1 MTNLV
6 RDVQSGN
13 YYAQIRAR
21 GKLIWKS
28 LQTDRIS
35 VANRPEAVA
44 ILSRRCGKLWSMPS
58 LTANPPPPLPRCR
71 NSSTAFPPRS
81 KRTFSAV
88 PQVRTSMVGITMN
101 PDLGSG
107 SNPDSRRGRGPVQI
121 RNCALLLVAG
131 FFFLE
136 LAFRRK
142 KMEPRVR
149 IELTTVRLQIGCST
163 AELSRLNCLW
173 QHIVVS
179 S

>member
-1 MTNLV
+1 VTNLV

-21 GKLIWKS
+21 GKLIWKRRQS
-28 LQTDRIS
+28 LEALQLWSTDRIIAS
-35 VANRPEAVA
+35 P
-44 ILSRRCGKLWSMPS
+44 
-58 LTANPPPPLPRCR
+58 TAC
-71 NSSTAFPPRS
+71 
-81 KRTFSAV
+81 
-88 PQVRTSMVGITMN
+88 
-101 PDLGSG
+101 
-107 SNPDSRRGRGPVQI
+107 GPVQI